1 MEVDKVMDIR
11 KIPIF
16 KKISDEDIK
25 KIEKFLP
32 IEKRLYNKDSYIFMQ
47 NDMAEDIFYLVK
59 GDVIV
64 SKIDF
69 SGKRYIVENFK
80 EDVIF
85 GEIYAYLNETYDFSA
100 IVNADSEIY
109 VIKNFKKIFSLD
121 LSKEFLTSFINLL
134 AKKCMGLSR
143 KNQISTQF
151 TLRQKI
157 ANYLIYNEENNLITL
172 KMTREELADFLSTTR
187 PSLSRELS
195 KMKEEGIIDV
205 EGKEIKILDKD
216 TIIDLTY

>member
-1 MEVDKVMDIR
+1 R
-11 KIPIF
+11 SIPTRRS
-16 KKISDEDIK
+16 SD
-25 KIEKFLP
+25 L
-32 IEKRLYNKDSYIFMQ
+32 
-47 NDMAEDIFYLVK
+47 
-59 GDVIV
+59 
-64 SKIDF
+64 
-69 SGKRYIVENFK
+69 
-80 EDVIF
+80 
-85 GEIYAYLNETYDFSA
+85 
-100 IVNADSEIY
+100 
-109 VIKNFKKIFSLD
+109 
-121 LSKEFLTSFINLL
+121 EFLTSFINLL

-205 EGKEIKILDKD
+205 EGKEIKILDKE